1 MSIAHK
7 MKKEKWK
14 FSRKPRKSRDS
25 EIVESVDNVDKTKE
39 IIMVN
44 KRKTP

>member
-14 FSRKPRKSRDS
+14 FSRKPRKIKGFRDCG
-25 EIVESVDNVDKTKE
+25 KCG
-39 IIMVN
+39 
-44 KRKTP
+44 